1 MFQLLVLAAVVYALY
16 RWLRRGAAPLR
27 RDRAAA
33 RPPAPGPVEEMV
45 QDPACGTWVPL
56 SQAVVL
62 TQGGATRYFCS
73 SECRDKYL
81 KETNLRDA

>member
-1 MFQLLVLAAVVYALY
+1 MFQLLVLAAVVYVLY

-56 SQAVVL
+56 SQAL
-62 TQGGATRYFCS
+62 SARRGNETLHFCS
-73 SECRDKYL
+73 PECRDKYL
-81 KETNLRDA
+81 KETIK